1 MCISGCAKLG
11 LSGRR
16 EKRGVAT
23 SKAQSEISVMWDVS
37 VWPSDPIGNMPSFN
51 HIPGGGNVLYMD
63 GHVDYFRCQERWPI
77 CSTWVALLGHMAT
90 LNNPYG

>member
-1 MCISGCAKLG
+1 MYSGCAKLG

-63 GHVDYFRCQERWPI
+63 GHVDYIKYQERWPI